1 MSDGVRSTRATGFGT
16 ESDLSVT
23 RSAAMPARGIVASI
37 RSVRQ
42 ARLNG
47 MPDRWVESRLRRQ
60 ILSVTD
66 GTDDNTSFT
75 EGELTQ
81 IAGQIQS
88 VKDDLRAQGALSAYQ
103 CAQITATLDEVVE
116 ASRLADLGA
125 TITVVMY
132 EEGLEHYA
140 VGMKDPEGNEFD
152 IN

>member
-1 MSDGVRSTRATGFGT
+1 
-16 ESDLSVT
+16 
-23 RSAAMPARGIVASI
+23 
-37 RSVRQ
+37 
-42 ARLNG
+42 

-75 EGELTQ
+75 EGELSQ